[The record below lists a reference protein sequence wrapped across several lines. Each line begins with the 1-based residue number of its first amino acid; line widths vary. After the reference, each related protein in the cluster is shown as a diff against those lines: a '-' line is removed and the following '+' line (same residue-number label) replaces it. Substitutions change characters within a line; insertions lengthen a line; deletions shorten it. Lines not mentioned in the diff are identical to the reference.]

1 MAVVGLVPRPST
13 LHPPR
18 ACLVGKESLVNG
30 LASWRISAGMYMYA
44 ELVKVQLLD
53 KFMETL
59 YNIIIMLQSQSQ

>member
-30 LASWRISAGMYMYA
+30 LASWRISAGMYA